1 HRKALDYNLRAL
13 TIRRTLPNK
22 RSLTIGLH
30 DVACTYLKLKDYPKS
45 EAFLNEGLI
54 LARELG
60 SKDLLEAIYTT
71 LSELSL
77 ARNDFRNAYQY
88 TQLAHQWKDSIFNET
103 ASRQLSELQTK
114 YESEKK
120 DKQILLL
127 ANESEL
133 QEKEAER
140 QYAQKQA
147 AIVGLILVTLVA
159 GLVVYILR
167 QKLRNQ

>member
-1 HRKALDYNLRAL
+1 DMANSIYLSLGKQKDYAMGLQNLGNVQSRRGLYDSAGILYEKALRIVTDLDLPYEKAIVLGNLGRQYGKLQQHRKALDYNLRAL

-77 ARNDFRNAYQY
+77 ARNDFRNAY
-88 TQLAHQWKDSIFNET
+88 
-103 ASRQLSELQTK
+103 
-114 YESEKK
+114 
-120 DKQILLL
+120 
-127 ANESEL
+127 
-133 QEKEAER
+133 
-140 QYAQKQA
+140 
-147 AIVGLILVTLVA
+147 
-159 GLVVYILR
+159 
-167 QKLRNQ
+167 